1 MFNIERKGEEDRKLS
16 YNDVNCVGCG
26 ICTDVCPTSSLRL
39 GPLVP
44 IARCLIE
51 MDLISVNAD
60 SLSGMM
66 AHNYYLYESDGKL
79 NILPWDYNLSL
90 GGMGEFDRNGTNGAT
105 STVNDAIDNAFS
117 GTKFFDKLLQNEEY
131 HEKYYA
137 YMQQLVEEYVM
148 NGGFE
153 QFYNRTRMQIDELVK
168 TDPNA
173 LYTYEEYEKALEESA
188 KLLKNGEVVG
198 IPTETVYGL
207 AANALDEDAVKK
219 IFVAKGR
226 PSDNPLIV
234 HIAKFEDLEP
244 LVEEIPEKVRVMA
257 DAFWPAPLTMIMK
270 KSDKVSNVV
279 SGNLDTVAI
288 RMPKSDCARA
298 IIDACGLPLAAPSA
312 NLSGSPSPTNAK
324 YVFDDMNGRIPLIID
339 GGNCE
344 IGVESTVISF
354 SEDPPRL
361 LRPGGVTLEEMTE
374 LIGEIVVDDAVL
386 NKLEDGAVAASP
398 GMKYKH
404 YAPSADITIIKSDF
418 ETFKNLCESEEDIT
432 ALVFDGECDNL
443 ACKSVTYGDEKDG
456 FSQSARLFDALRE
469 LDEMGAKKV
478 YARCPETKGMGLAV
492 YNRLIRAAG
501 FKIKVI

>member
-1 MFNIERKGEEDRKLS
+1 METVVINI
-16 YNDVNCVGCG
+16 
-26 ICTDVCPTSSLRL
+26 TT
-39 GPLVP
+39 
-44 IARCLIE
+44 
-51 MDLISVNAD
+51 
-60 SLSGMM
+60 
-66 AHNYYLYESDGKL
+66 
-79 NILPWDYNLSL
+79 
-90 GGMGEFDRNGTNGAT
+90 
-105 STVNDAIDNAFS
+105 
-117 GTKFFDKLLQNEEY
+117 
-131 HEKYYA
+131 
-137 YMQQLVEEYVM
+137 
-148 NGGFE
+148 
-153 QFYNRTRMQIDELVK
+153 
-168 TDPNA
+168 
-173 LYTYEEYEKALEESA
+173 EYEKALEESA
-188 KLLKNGEVVG
+188 KLLQNGEVVG
-198 IPTETVYGL
+198 FPTETVYGL
-207 AANALDEDAVKK
+207 AANAFDEEAVKK
-219 IFVAKGR
+219 IFIAKGR

-234 HIAKFEDLEP
+234 HIAKLEDLAP
-244 LVEEIPEKVRVMA
+244 LVEEIPEKVKVMA
-257 DAFWPAPLTMIMK
+257 NKFWPAPLTMIMK
-270 KSDKVSNVV
+270 KSERISNVV

-288 RMPKSDCARA
+288 RMPKSDYARA
-298 IIDACGLPLAAPSA
+298 IIEACGLPLAAPSA

-324 YVFDDMNGRIPLIID
+324 YVFQDMDGRIPLIID

-386 NKLEDGAVAASP
+386 NKLEEGAVAASP

-432 ALVFDGECDNL
+432 ALVFDGECDKL
-443 ACKSVTYGDEKDG
+443 SCKSVTYGEEKDG

>member
-1 MFNIERKGEEDRKLS
+1 MK
-16 YNDVNCVGCG
+16 
-26 ICTDVCPTSSLRL
+26 
-39 GPLVP
+39 
-44 IARCLIE
+44 
-51 MDLISVNAD
+51 
-60 SLSGMM
+60 
-66 AHNYYLYESDGKL
+66 
-79 NILPWDYNLSL
+79 
-90 GGMGEFDRNGTNGAT
+90 
-105 STVNDAIDNAFS
+105 TVVIDI
-117 GTKFFDKLLQNEEY
+117 T
-131 HEKYYA
+131 
-137 YMQQLVEEYVM
+137 
-148 NGGFE
+148 
-153 QFYNRTRMQIDELVK
+153 T
-168 TDPNA
+168 
-173 LYTYEEYEKALEESA
+173 EYEKALEESA

-207 AANALDEDAVKK
+207 AANALNEDAVRK

-234 HIAKFEDLEP
+234 HIAKFEDLAP
-244 LVEEIPEKVRVMA
+244 LVNEIPEKVKIMA
-257 DAFWPAPLTMIMK
+257 DKFWPAPLTMIMK

-279 SGNLDTVAI
+279 SGNLDTVAV
-288 RMPKSDCARA
+288 RMPKSDYARA
-298 IIDACGLPLAAPSA
+298 IIESCGLPLAAPSA

-354 SEDPPRL
+354 AEEPPRL

-374 LIGEIVVDDAVL
+374 LIGEIIVDDAVL
-386 NKLEDGAVAASP
+386 NKLEEGAVASSP

-404 YAPSADITIIKSDF
+404 YAPSADITMIKSDF
-418 ETFKNLCESEEDIT
+418 DTFKNLCESENDIT
-432 ALVFDGECDNL
+432 ALCFDGENEKLSCN
-443 ACKSVTYGDEKDG
+443 SVTYGNENDG

-469 LDEMGAKKV
+469 LDEMGAQKV